1 MKNKHVGYTIIGISL
16 VVIFIIISYDKAL
29 VDIVNTSCSHGTTCP
44 MNAVIDTQRIISI
57 AIATLLLVG
66 GLAMIFFVKEK
77 EVVKEIVREKV
88 EYKEGKK
95 PKKKEDL
102 KLNKDEEKIYDLLV
116 AKENSMYQSDLVKE
130 TKLTKVKITRILD
143 KMEAK
148 KIIKRQRRGMTNI
161 VFLD

>member
-1 MKNKHVGYTIIGISL
+1 MKNKHVGYTIIGIAAI
-16 VVIFIIISYDKAL
+16 VIFIIISYDKAL
-29 VDIVNTSCSHGTTCP
+29 VDIVNTSCSHGTACP
-44 MNAVIDTQRIISI
+44 MNAIIDTQRIISI
-57 AIATLLLVG
+57 AIAALLLVG

-102 KLNKDEEKIYDLLV
+102 KLDKEEERIYDLLV